1 MMLGW
6 MKHIIDNEL
15 YDEEFCS
22 MWSNLPFL
30 VDPDDPAGALLRGS
44 KVFDDVNADNEC
56 YVYYDEGTGQVTKAF
71 ALAPENEATYKPAL
85 FGTYEVTLADGSKVQ
100 AKTAFEAYKDQTSD
114 YTLDKVAEIC
124 WVDADDLKRAI
135 ELYANCESGGISLGV
150 ATDQYPQS
158 AQAAIGAAALDCMM
172 GYIDKPGSPANS
184 FARSAESTVFPTG
197 FMGESAYQ
205 FQTPE
210 NITNRLGYVE
220 HKGLGGWMHS
230 ISPLF

>member
-1 MMLGW
+1 MGHWPSSACSFIGWSCVVELRAAGTQTVVIDPRFTPDAARADVWLPLRPGTDVAMMLGW

-172 GYIDKPGSPANS
+172 G
-184 FARSAESTVFPTG
+184 V
-197 FMGESAYQ
+197 
-205 FQTPE
+205 
-210 NITNRLGYVE
+210 
-220 HKGLGGWMHS
+220 H
-230 ISPLF
+230 